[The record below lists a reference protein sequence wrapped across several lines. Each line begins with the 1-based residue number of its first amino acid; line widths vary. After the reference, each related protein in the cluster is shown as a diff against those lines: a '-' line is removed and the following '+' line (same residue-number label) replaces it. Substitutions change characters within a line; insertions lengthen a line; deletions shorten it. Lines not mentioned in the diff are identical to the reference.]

1 MLKCLKEKTIQTIFK
16 SGMFL
21 KTECCCYCCCCYCY
35 VTNHV
40 ISPACLTCQML
51 EPLPRVQGYLRE
63 YQKLLLLQ
71 SGSTLNTGQSY
82 SYYYHSIASH
92 FVSWSNIY
100 LVFLFPFL
108 APSRRGPS
116 YVRSQTTSDSTN
128 SVLAKFYPIFCSSSA
143 KLVTL
148 KKTITKTQM
157 A

>member
-63 YQKLLLLQ
+63 YQRLLLLQ

-100 LVFLFPFL
+100 LVFLFPFFCAVVACRTFVARL
-108 APSRRGPS
+108 HLIAPI
-116 YVRSQTTSDSTN
+116 VFWQNSTPFFG
-128 SVLAKFYPIFCSSSA
+128 ATEDDI
-143 KLVTL
+143 
-148 KKTITKTQM
+148 
-157 A
+157 